1 MANMQT
7 VREPR
12 PGEEGGAHSVG
23 SPSAKQS
30 HIPTPEAVREQL
42 ERLLASPHFASSP
55 RCQKLL
61 RYVVEQT
68 IRGRAESL
76 KERNL
81 GIEVFEREATYD
93 TNANP
98 VVRVAASEVRK
109 KLAQYYFDS
118 DSQGQ
123 IRIEI
128 PAGSYVPEFSMPTP
142 GPAEEKRPPGQEAVH
157 PDVAEVQ
164 AKATPVAVPL
174 ATVRPRRKAVKLAM
188 LASGLLA
195 ICVGLLGWR
204 AITAENPMQKFWAP
218 ALKSPNQ
225 VLLCS
230 GQLRASRMQLDPMP
244 SRNPGATATPF
255 GQEGSDAPN
264 LPQVAVLNDSITLA
278 NIAGMLRSERK
289 QFWVRSERNANY
301 EALQRGPVVLIGAL
315 NNDWT
320 MRLMRNMRFQFNQDL
335 QAKLWWISD
344 QKNPGVKLGAKNP
357 DGRVPLTQ
365 DLAIVAR
372 VLDPETRQP
381 TIIVAGLTSE
391 GTLAAGNF
399 VTNPQYLSDFL
410 KSGPPY
416 SLNGNLE
423 ILLSVNV
430 IDNQPGPPRVI
441 ASSVW

>member
-1 MANMQT
+1 MN
-7 VREPR
+7 PS
-12 PGEEGGAHSVG
+12 HS
-23 SPSAKQS
+23 
-30 HIPTPEAVREQL
+30 PTPEATREQL

-61 RYVVEQT
+61 RYVVEKT
-68 IRGRAESL
+68 IQGSAESL

-81 GIEVFEREATYD
+81 GVEVFGREAAYD

-98 VVRVAASEVRK
+98 MVRVAAGEVRK
-109 KLAQYYFDS
+109 KLAQYYFEPGS
-118 DSQGQ
+118 LGQ

-128 PAGSYVPEFSMPTP
+128 PVGSYVPEFTLPNP
-142 GPAEEKRPPGQEAVH
+142 GPADKKRAPRPEAVH

-164 AKATPVAVPL
+164 AEATLVAVPL
-174 ATVRPRRKAVKLAM
+174 ATVRPRRRAVKLAV

-195 ICVGLLGWR
+195 ICAGLLGWR
-204 AITAENPMQKFWAP
+204 AITVESPIQKFWAP

-255 GQEGSDAPN
+255 GQQGDDAPN

-320 MRLMRNMRFQFNQDL
+320 MHLMRNMRFQFNQDER
-335 QAKLWWISD
+335 AKLWWISD
-344 QKNPGVKLGAKNP
+344 QKNPGVKLGAKSP
-357 DGRVPLTQ
+357 DGKVPLTQ

-381 TIIVAGLTSE
+381 AFIVAGLTSE

-410 KSGPPY
+410 KTALP
-416 SLNGNLE
+416 NWQNANLE